1 MFSWSLPFLAEKVGS
16 MLVTIVKKVSG
27 DDPEEEAA
35 VTMKEAL
42 ADDKQPIDSKKKK
55 LLNIKSK
62 I

>member
-1 MFSWSLPFLAEKVGS
+1 